1 MSDGRKDDLAKGI
14 LCIFVVPVL
23 LFGVGYLV
31 LAVLGGMN
39 TPAAKTV
46 VNVYTEPLAV
56 GETWQQEGV
65 LELTVTAVQRI
76 DWSDQRLAE
85 LSAET
90 RQAYQEE
97 DCQAYDVIFSVKN
110 TGYHGYFSKRKLR
123 PGLLVSA
130 SAQGMR
136 QDETSTALLPKYG
149 DDVFGWT
156 EMADGSRQGLGIG
169 EEAEE
174 NHFIIF
180 VEKDLAGFDVIFSL
194 MENETLEQIE
204 ARSKAGDT
212 TRHVYEMTYHYQLP
226 AAGE

>member
-1 MSDGRKDDLAKGI
+1 MIDEQKNDLAMGI

-39 TPAAKTV
+39 TPAARTV

-56 GETWQQEGV
+56 GETWQLEGV
-65 LELTVTAVQRI
+65 LELTVTAVQNL

-97 DCQAYDVIFSVKN
+97 GCQAFDVTFSFKN
-110 TGYHGYFSKRKLR
+110 TGYQGHMSGRKWQ
-123 PGLLVSA
+123 PGLRVHAVAHGLRMD
-130 SAQGMR
+130 G
-136 QDETSTALLPKYG
+136 TSTALLPDWG
-149 DDVFGWT
+149 ENVFGGA
-156 EMADGSRQGLGIG
+156 EKADGSRQGLGIG

-174 NHFIIF
+174 NHFLIF
-180 VEKDLAGFDVIFSL
+180 VEKDLAGIDVIFRST
-194 MENETLEQIE
+194 EDETLEQIT
-204 ARSKAGDT
+204 ARRKAGDT
-212 TRHVYEMTYHYQLP
+212 TRHEYEMTYRYPLS
-226 AAGE
+226 AAGK